1 MDKLTAKKIIQL
13 LELPTNTYISIT
25 DHISDNAPVA
35 ELIAALQKPST
46 PRIRHILCYMLGDRR
61 EKAAVPILIKCLKD
75 RSPSVRATAADSLGK
90 IGDSRAGE
98 ALFERFTGAEKS
110 MGARHMLAAA
120 LGAVGY
126 EPAVPL
132 LIQSLNSLDEGLRGC
147 AAWSLGVLY
156 AREAKDALQRAL
168 AREIGLTSDS
178 SCTADDMREA
188 IKRIDK
194 PKGKKR
200 KGKPH

>member
-1 MDKLTAKKIIQL
+1 MDKLTAKKVIQL
-13 LELPTNTYISIT
+13 LELPTDTYISIT

-35 ELIAALQKPST
+35 ELIAALQERST

-90 IGDSRAGE
+90 IGDPRAGE
-98 ALFERFTGAEKS
+98 ALFERFVGAEKS
-110 MGARHMLAAA
+110 MGARHMLASA

-126 EPAVPL
+126 EPAIPL
-132 LIQSLNSLDEGLRGC
+132 LIQALEDSNGTLRGC
-147 AAWSLGVLY
+147 AAWSLGVLH
-156 AREAKDALQRAL
+156 AQEAKDALERAL
-168 AREIGLTSDS
+168 AREAGSNADS
-178 SCTADDMREA
+178 AYAANRMREA
-188 IKRIDK
+188 IKIIGK

-200 KGKPH
+200 KSKSR